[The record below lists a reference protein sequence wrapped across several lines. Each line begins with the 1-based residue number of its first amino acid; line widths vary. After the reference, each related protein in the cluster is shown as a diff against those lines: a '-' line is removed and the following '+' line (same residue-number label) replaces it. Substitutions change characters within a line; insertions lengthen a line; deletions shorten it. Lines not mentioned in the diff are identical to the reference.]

1 MSIRERLSLLDPFG
15 LVDEDIDL
23 LREAFATDDA
33 AMQIDAIDALEE
45 VTDERA
51 LAALLDLVQRRDAS
65 VEVRAKA
72 AVAFGPALEI
82 YDYDRDEPL
91 FGDEEIDPAVAKQ
104 TQRTLIAI
112 VRDESEPK
120 LVRRRALEAS
130 IRSYEDEHA
139 PLIRRFWIDRDVE
152 WRMTAVFCMGYAP
165 GFEREILGAVRRPR
179 ARGPSSRRGD
189 AKRGTSRHA
198 SGAKSSL
205 RRGRGSN
212 RTGRLAP
219 RRARSGGRAGASTG
233 GADPARGGDARQ
245 GEAPRAREITAR

>member
-82 YDYDRDEPL
+82 YDYDRD
-91 FGDEEIDPAVAKQ
+91 PAVAKQ
-104 TQRTLIAI
+104 NA
-112 VRDESEPK
+112 
-120 LVRRRALEAS
+120 
-130 IRSYEDEHA
+130 
-139 PLIRRFWIDRDVE
+139 DRD
-152 WRMTAVFCMGYAP
+152 R
-165 GFEREILGAVRRPR
+165 
-179 ARGPSSRRGD
+179 SRRER
-189 AKRGTSRHA
+189 AEARPKA
-198 SGAKSSL
+198 S
-205 RRGRGSN
+205 
-212 RTGRLAP
+212 
-219 RRARSGGRAGASTG
+219 ARSL
-233 GADPARGGDARQ
+233 DP
-245 GEAPRAREITAR
+245 IV